1 MLYRHTLAVALAL
14 LFFLY
19 CPTSAANSHAACGGD
34 DGDTCSD
41 SSSSTEKNK
50 CLQPSEFQYRVAS
63 FFGDEGEYVL
73 PLLRGTVDNVIS
85 TEDAEE
91 LVDLLPLSEF
101 VESSGYETDN
111 KDRAQYTAPVAY
123 AGVGLKE
130 LSTSNEERY
139 TKLLDIRE
147 KIRSATE
154 SSLNLCAGS
163 LKIDYTTIAQKTE
176 GGAHRAHA
184 DNCVHYY
191 DDSTKTAVCDPS
203 RQHPYPKRVAA
214 SILYL
219 NNPTDGNFKGG
230 EFYFANR
237 TNFGEVEDS
246 GLVTVASGK
255 MIYFTSGVENL
266 HGALPVERDSLSGQD
281 YLPRRLA
288 IAMWY
293 VFDQS
298 LEEFVPSFHASA
310 AASEEEAKSS
320 LGGLKPRRVHDS
332 NDPNAPKELFTL
344 PIPDRIDSTSFLQSV
359 GEYLVSQKN
368 KPLVGSWTI
377 SQYGEDAL
385 HVLFKDHSAMFSLEF
400 GVALDKATSHA
411 KASVVA
417 ERHTDGSSAAS
428 LQYMLQESVLLH
440 GLLDYFSQVM
450 LDDSS
455 DEAENEYLGQEIE
468 KARDTLPAR
477 RA

>member
-1 MLYRHTLAVALAL
+1 M
-14 LFFLY
+14 
-19 CPTSAANSHAACGGD
+19 
-34 DGDTCSD
+34 
-41 SSSSTEKNK
+41 KNK
-50 CLQPSEFQYRVAS
+50 CLQPSEFQQRVAS
-63 FFGDEGEYVL
+63 CFGDEGESIL
-73 PLLRGTVDNVIS
+73 TLLRGTVDKVIS
-85 TEDAEE
+85 TEDAKE
-91 LVDLLPLSEF
+91 LVALLPLSEF

-123 AGVGLKE
+123 AGIGLKE

-139 TKLLDIRE
+139 TKLLHIRE

-246 GLVTVASGK
+246 GQVAVASGK

-266 HGALPVERDSLSGQD
+266 HGALPVERDGLSGQD
-281 YLPRRLA
+281 DMPRRLA

-293 VFDQS
+293 VFDES
-298 LEEFVPSFHASA
+298 LEEFVPSFHAST

-320 LGGLKPRRVHDS
+320 LGDLKPRKVYDS

-344 PIPDRIDSTSFLQSV
+344 PIPDRIDTPSLLQSV
-359 GEYLVSQKN
+359 GAYLVSQKN
-368 KPLVGSWTI
+368 KPLVGSWTT
-377 SQYGEDAL
+377 SLYGEDTL

-400 GVALDKATSHA
+400 GVRLAEATSHA
-411 KASVVA
+411 KGSVVV
-417 ERHTDGSSAAS
+417 ERHTDGTRAAS

-440 GLLDYFSQVM
+440 GLLDHFSQV
-450 LDDSS
+450 LLDDDSS
-455 DEAENEYLGQEIE
+455 GEAEKEYLDHEMA
-468 KARDTLPAR
+468 KARNTLPAR